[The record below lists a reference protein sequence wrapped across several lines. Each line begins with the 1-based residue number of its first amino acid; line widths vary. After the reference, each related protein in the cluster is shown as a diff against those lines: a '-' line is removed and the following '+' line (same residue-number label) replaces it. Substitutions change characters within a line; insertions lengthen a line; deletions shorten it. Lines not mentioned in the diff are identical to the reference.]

1 MKPKLF
7 LTRMIPEQAMKR
19 LEEAFE
25 LSYNPLERSLT
36 KAELIEG
43 IRDAEALICLLTDT
57 IDREVI
63 DAAPKLKVISAYA
76 VGFNNIEVDY
86 ATRKGIAVCNTA
98 GALTEST
105 ADLAWALIMASCRR
119 ITESEAYLRAG
130 KFKAWEPMLMLGQDV
145 HGKTLGILGM
155 GRIGQ
160 AVARRATGF
169 GMRIIYTGT
178 KDASLPFAA
187 ERVDLDTLLRDS
199 DILSLH
205 TPLTA
210 KTKHLLSRD
219 KLLLMKPSAVLINTA
234 RGAIVDEAAL
244 IELLAAKRIF
254 AAGFDV
260 YEHEPHIPQEL
271 LALDNV
277 VLLPHI
283 GSASI
288 GTRTQMGLMAAE
300 NALAVL
306 EGRKPPSQI
315 NQTLEQ

>member
-1 MKPKLF
+1 MKPRLF
-7 LTRMIPEQAMKR
+7 LTRRIPEMAMQR
-19 LEEAFE
+19 LDDYFE
-25 LSYNPLERSLT
+25 LSYNPWERSLT
-36 KAELIEG
+36 HEEIVAGVK
-43 IRDAEALICLLTDT
+43 DADALISLLTDK
-57 IDREVI
+57 IDRELI

-76 VGFNNIEVDY
+76 VGFNNIDVEY
-86 ATRKGIAVCNTA
+86 ATSKGIAVCNTA

-105 ADLAWALIMASCRR
+105 ADLTWALIMASCRR

-130 KFKAWEPMLMLGQDV
+130 RFTAWEPMLMLGQDV
-145 HGKTLGILGM
+145 YGKTLGILGM

-178 KDASLPFAA
+178 KELSLPFTAQ
-187 ERVDLDTLLRDS
+187 RVDLDTLMRES

-205 TPLTA
+205 APLTPL
-210 KTKHLLSRD
+210 TKHLLNRE
-219 KLLLMKPSAVLINTA
+219 KLMLMKPTAVLINTA

-244 IELLAAKRIF
+244 IELLTEKRIF

-260 YEHEPHIPQEL
+260 YEHEPYIPEAL

-288 GTRTQMGLMAAE
+288 ATRTQMGIMAAE
-300 NALAVL
+300 NAIAVL
-306 EGRKPPSQI
+306 EGRIPPSQI
-315 NQTLEQ
+315 NSF